1 MNLHFPSQ
9 EMIGSESLLIV
20 TKENKRFFLMKM
32 NKKRELVEENKGSD
46 RACMGLQNTTRN
58 NFHLFFAAVK
68 HAPAFVSHRFHVV
81 LGRQ

>member
-1 MNLHFPSQ
+1 
-9 EMIGSESLLIV
+9 
-20 TKENKRFFLMKM
+20 MKM
-32 NKKRELVEENKGSD
+32 NKKRERVEENKGSD
-46 RACMGLQNTTRN
+46 GACMGLQNTTRN